1 MSTSRHSAGSAT
13 WVAWLPLLFVGAMLF
28 WTIALGLGGL
38 SLVTVT
44 ALSAPDDNGQVRLSV
59 DYAPMPPMA
68 IEPMPGNPGT
78 SEGILVRLQES
89 PEPQDGTQDGMQD
102 GMEDGND
109 NSGAVPA
116 AADVIEAGP

>member
-44 ALSAPDDNGQVRLSV
+44 ALSAGGDSPQVYV
-59 DYAPMPPMA
+59 PMPPTA
-68 IEPMPGNPGT
+68 TEPMPGNAASGCPTASWCGCR
-78 SEGILVRLQES
+78 SRLS
-89 PEPQDGTQDGMQD
+89 RKTRV
-102 GMEDGND
+102 D
-109 NSGAVPA
+109 NAGAVSPSL
-116 AADVIEAGP
+116 DVIEAGP

>member
-1 MSTSRHSAGSAT
+1 
-13 WVAWLPLLFVGAMLF
+13 MLF

-44 ALSAPDDNGQVRLSV
+44 ALSTADDNPQVRFSV
-59 DYAPMPPMA
+59 DDAPMPPMA

-89 PEPQDGTQDGMQD
+89 PEPQDGTQDGTDDVTQ
-102 GMEDGND
+102 DGND

-116 AADVIEAGP
+116 ADDVIEAGP

>member
-44 ALSAPDDNGQVRLSV
+44 ALSAADDSPQVRFTA
-59 DYAPMPPMA
+59 DYVAMPPTA
-68 IEPMPGNPGT
+68 TEPMPGNAASIGT
-78 SEGILVRLQES
+78 SDGILVRLQES
-89 PEPQDGTQDGMQD
+89 PEPQDGQDM
-102 GMEDGND
+102 ND
-109 NSGAVPA
+109 NAGAVSPA
-116 AADVIEAGP
+116 LEVIEAGP

>member
-1 MSTSRHSAGSAT
+1 MSTSRHSAGSAA
-13 WVAWLPLLFVGAMLF
+13 WVSWLPLLFVGAMLF

-44 ALSAPDDNGQVRLSV
+44 ALSTADDNPQVRLNV

-68 IEPMPGNPGT
+68 IEPMPGNPAA
-78 SEGILVRLQES
+78 SEGILVRLEES
-89 PEPQDGTQDGMQD
+89 PEPQDGTQD
-102 GMEDGND
+102 END
-109 NSGAVPA
+109 NPGAGAA

>member
-13 WVAWLPLLFVGAMLF
+13 WIAWLPLLFVGAMLF

-44 ALSAPDDNGQVRLSV
+44 ALSAADDNPPVQLSV

-89 PEPQDGTQDGMQD
+89 PEPQDGTQEATQEATQD
-102 GMEDGND
+102 GTD
-109 NSGAVPA
+109 NFGPGPA